1 MKQKKDESHLS
12 YLYLGILGLLAAVGL
27 ETLSGQFNFLML
39 PEMTHNITVSLLYVV
54 AGIMFMAFIA
64 SVKLANDQKYILYL
78 VVLAL
83 VFFRVFGLTGG
94 MM

>member
-1 MKQKKDESHLS
+1 MS

-27 ETLSGQFNFLML
+27 ETLSGQLDFIIL
-39 PEMTHNITVSLLYVV
+39 PELTQNITVSLLYVLS
-54 AGIMFMAFIA
+54 GTMFTAFIA
-64 SVKLANDQKYILYL
+64 STKLVSDQKYILYL

-83 VFFRVFGLTGG
+83 TFFRVISLTGG